1 MSSLFER
8 LRAARDQDDIDALA
22 RWVPYANFLGI
33 SMETDGDAVRG
44 KLTYSDHLIGNSMLP
59 ALHGGT
65 IGALLESTAIFT
77 LLWQAESFKV
87 PKTINLT
94 IEFLR
99 TGRPLDTFA
108 RAELTKMGRRVANV
122 RAFAWQTDPDR
133 PIAAANMHFLLTD
146 PDV

>member
-8 LRAARDQDDIDALA
+8 LRAAREQGDIDALA
-22 RWVPYANFLGI
+22 RWVPYSEFLGI
-33 SMETDGDAVRG
+33 TMETEGNSVRG
-44 KLTYSDHLIGNSMLP
+44 KLTYADHLIGNSFIP

-94 IEFLR
+94 IEYLR

-108 RAELTKMGRRVANV
+108 RAEFTKMGRRVANV

-133 PIAAANMHFLLTD
+133 PIAAANMHLLRTD